1 MDILSRPSSLFE
13 SIRKPP
19 YDCGLEKR
27 LYQRT
32 DCLISV
38 SYKVKEHNFKD
49 ALRNISNGGG
59 YLQTFVAFSV
69 GEEISLELP
78 PQDHG
83 EKVVGDVVWV
93 GPDGIGLKFR
103 AQDQALMQKLAPGHE
118 NPNKAF
124 NITKKEARQMG
135 KVRNKKLR
143 WEPAAG
149 EETAKYKLYWSENG
163 TVDYTSSFA
172 EVGAVTQVILPD
184 DIPSF
189 PRTAG
194 NLELGIAAVNQA
206 GNESDITKINA
217 YFDFTVPEAPKS
229 VVVEDL

>member
-1 MDILSRPSSLFE
+1 MHILSRPSSLFE

-19 YDCGLEKR
+19 YDCDLEKR
-27 LYQRT
+27 QFQRS
-32 DCLISV
+32 DCLFPV
-38 SYKVKEHNFKD
+38 NFAVRGRSYKTSLKN
-49 ALRNISNGGG
+49 LSQGGACIHT
-59 YLQTFVAFSV
+59 YQSFSI

-83 EKVVGDVVWV
+83 EQVVGDIVWV
-93 GPDGIGLKFR
+93 GPEGIGVRFR
-103 AQDQALMQKLAPGHE
+103 VRGQALMKKPNPGQE
-118 NPNKAF
+118 NQNKEL
-124 NITKKEARQMG
+124 NIKEKEARRMG
-135 KVRNKKLR
+135 KIRTKKLR

-149 EETAKYKLYWSENG
+149 EAATKYKIYWSENG
-163 TVDYTSSFA
+163 TVDYASSFA

-189 PRTAG
+189 PRIAG

-206 GNESDITKINA
+206 GNESDITKISA

-229 VVVEDL
+229 LVVEDL

>member
-1 MDILSRPSSLFE
+1 MDTLVRPFSLFE

-27 LYQRT
+27 RFQRT
-32 DCLISV
+32 DCLTPV
-38 SYKVKEHNFKD
+38 SFQVKGHHFED
-49 ALRNISNGGG
+49 TLRNISPGGG
-59 YLQTFVAFSV
+59 YLQTFRAFSV

-93 GPDGIGLKFR
+93 GPEGIGLKFR
-103 AQDQALMQKLAPGHE
+103 IPDQALMQKLTPGQE
-118 NPNKAF
+118 NQNKEL
-124 NITKKEARQMG
+124 NITKKEARRMG
-135 KVRNKKLR
+135 KIRNKKLR

-149 EETAKYKLYWSENG
+149 EEATTYKLYWSENG
-163 TVDYTSSFA
+163 TVDYASSFA
-172 EVGAVTQVILPD
+172 EVGAVTQVVLPD

-189 PRTAG
+189 PRVAG

-206 GNESDITKINA
+206 GNESDITTLSA

-229 VVVEDL
+229 LVVEDL

>member
-1 MDILSRPSSLFE
+1 MYILSRPSSLFE

-27 LYQRT
+27 RFQRT
-32 DCLISV
+32 DCLISIR
-38 SYKVKEHNFKD
+38 YEAKGHNFGD
-49 ALRNISNGGG
+49 ALRNISEGGG
-59 YLQTFVAFSV
+59 YLQTFRAFSV

-78 PQDHG
+78 PRNHG

-93 GPDGIGLKFR
+93 GPKGIGLKFR
-103 AQDQALMQKLAPGHE
+103 VPDRVQMQKLFPGQE
-118 NPNKAF
+118 NQNKEL
-124 NITKKEARQMG
+124 NITKKEACQMG
-135 KVRNKKLR
+135 KIKQKKLR

-149 EETAKYKLYWSENG
+149 EESAKYKLYWSENG
-163 TVDYTSSFA
+163 TLDYTSSFA
-172 EVGAVTQVILPD
+172 EVGAVTQLILPD

-189 PRTAG
+189 PRMAG

-206 GNESDITKINA
+206 GNESDITKISA

-229 VVVEDL
+229 LVVEDL

>member
-27 LYQRT
+27 HFQRT
-32 DCLISV
+32 DCLIPV
-38 SYKVKEHNFKD
+38 SYEVKGQTLKD
-49 ALRNISNGGG
+49 ALCNISEGGG
-59 YLQTFVAFSV
+59 CLRTLRPHSI

-83 EKVVGDVVWV
+83 NKVVGDVVWV
-93 GPDGIGLKFR
+93 GPEGIGLKFR
-103 AQDQALMQKLAPGHE
+103 VPDRALMQKLFAGQD
-118 NPNKAF
+118 NQNKEW
-124 NITKKEARQMG
+124 NTQKKEARQMG
-135 KVRNKKLR
+135 KIKQKRLR

-149 EETAKYKLYWSENG
+149 EEVVKFKLYWSENA
-163 TVDYTSSFA
+163 TVDYTSSVA
-172 EVGAVTQVILPD
+172 ELGAVTQVVLPD

-189 PRTAG
+189 PRMAG
-194 NLELGIAAVNQA
+194 DLELGVSAVNQA
-206 GNESDITKINA
+206 GNESDITRISA

-229 VVVEDL
+229 LVVEDL